1 MDTGKSMGSIGKL
14 RLPVKT
20 LAFVLAFALGACAS
34 GPPPAQIADARLA
47 LEDARRAKAE
57 ELATRPYDEAVR
69 HLSVAESTWNE
80 RHDAA
85 TAVHWAR
92 RAEAAAREAQYQAE
106 GRTAEE
112 EIRRETERRNRAEI
126 AVRDAEIA
134 RLQSQALTDAER
146 RAAEAEARA
155 REEQRAREEERER
168 RELATEQARREAE
181 GRMEAE
187 ARAREER
194 QRLESEL
201 QRREADAAEQTRRE
215 ADAERQRLEEQRRA
229 EEARAQ
235 ELESLRAEHQR
246 AQEELRATLSRLAEV
261 RQEARGLVVTLPG
274 NIYFE
279 VNKSVIQ
286 PAMRS
291 RLTEIA
297 RALAT
302 AEDSAILIEG
312 HTDSDGSNEYNLEL
326 SRLRA
331 EAVRSVLVGGGVP
344 PDRVQT
350 FGYGETRP
358 IASNASASG
367 KAQNRRVEIVL
378 QGSAA
383 ARNP

>member
-1 MDTGKSMGSIGKL
+1 MDTGRSTGSIGKL

-20 LAFVLAFALGACAS
+20 LALALAFALGACAS

-80 RHDAA
+80 RHDTA

-106 GRTAEE
+106 VRTAEE
-112 EIRRETERRNRAEI
+112 EIRRETERRNRAEL

-134 RLQSQALTDAER
+134 RLQSQARTDAEQ

-155 REEQRAREEERER
+155 AEEQRAREEERER
-168 RELATEQARREAE
+168 RELATEQARRESE
-181 GRMEAE
+181 GRLEAE

-194 QRLESEL
+194 QRLEEEL
-201 QRREADAAEQTRRE
+201 QRREADAEQARRE

-274 NIYFE
+274 SIYFE

-286 PAMRS
+286 PSMRS

-350 FGYGETRP
+350 FGYGEKRP
-358 IASNASASG
+358 TASNASASG